1 MRQVLFYLHLEKD
14 EVQAYSGGAHD
25 LVSLLGRGFEATSL
39 MPAEFRAMPS
49 TAVITSGKIM
59 DENPELVEKILRG
72 IAKATDYAVQNP
84 EEAYE
89 TMKKI
94 SPEEYTDEKIGRLF
108 LETFTKLST
117 LPNESDLYG
126 QIDYDAWENFV
137 DLFKDGDDP
146 VIKKEFDLTPY
157 LDDSLIEEVNN
168 FRQ

>member
-1 MRQVLFYLHLEKD
+1 
-14 EVQAYSGGAHD
+14 
-25 LVSLLGRGFEATSL
+25 
-39 MPAEFRAMPS
+39 
-49 TAVITSGKIM
+49 M
-59 DENPELVEKILRG
+59 DENPELVEKILKG